1 MRQDHPMRI
10 TVLVDN
16 REDPQGRGSVA
27 EHGLSLLVDVGSG
40 SFLFDTGATARFL
53 ENARRLGRRIEDV
66 PCAAISHG
74 HYDHG
79 GGLRAFLEA
88 NARARVFVRHGTF
101 DEHFARQDDG
111 GYRSIGLEQDLF
123 ERNRDR
129 FALVD
134 ETAEVL
140 PGVWLLGDIRG
151 GQPLPRDTG
160 RFFLRDGGG
169 YRPDDFSHEMIAIL
183 RDERGLVVLS
193 GCSHRGALNALET
206 AERRFPGEPI
216 RALIG
221 GFHLLDPAP
230 GKLAEPEEEVARI
243 GRLLL
248 MRDGLRVWTGHCTG
262 SQAVSILQRELGDR
276 MTVLSTG
283 QVIVAQEQDE

>member
-1 MRQDHPMRI
+1 MRI

-16 REDPQGRGSVA
+16 RDDTQACGLAS
-27 EHGLSLLVDVGSG
+27 EHGLSLLAETGTG
-40 SFLFDTGATARFL
+40 SFLLDTGASPHFL
-53 ENARRLGRRIEDV
+53 ENARRLDLHVEDV
-66 PCAAISHG
+66 QAAAISHA

-79 GGLRAFLEA
+79 GGLGAFLDA

-111 GYRSIGLEQDLF
+111 GYRSIGLEPDLF
-123 ERNRDR
+123 ARHRDR

-134 ETAEVL
+134 GPAEAL

-160 RFFLRDGGG
+160 RFFLRDGDGH
-169 YRPDDFSHEMIAIL
+169 RPDVFSHEMIAVL
-183 RDERGLVVLS
+183 RDGRGLVVLS

-206 AERRFPGEPI
+206 AERRFPGEPV
-216 RALIG
+216 RALVG

-248 MRDGLRVWTGHCTG
+248 KRDGLRVWTGHCTG
-262 SQAVSILQRELGDR
+262 SQAISILKGELGDR

-283 QVIVAQEQDE
+283 LVIEA